1 MSRIRS
7 HLARF
12 HPKANWTQAM
22 MMAAIDAHEAELARL
37 RAQVSEKHQEP
48 QPVEIPAFLQSPD
61 IDPPPETSDL
71 IDWTSPPRDRQ
82 DALLAKLREVN
93 GLIGLAE
100 DRGGRAAPE
109 LYRKRDRIESGLN
122 FNRPTLTETI

>member
-22 MMAAIDAHEAELARL
+22 MMAAIEAHEAELARL
-37 RAQVSEKHQEP
+37 RAMKFDAHGEP
-48 QPVEIPAFLQSPD
+48 EAVPMPEFLHDAPL
-61 IDPPPETSDL
+61 DPPADVSDL
-71 IDWTSPPRDRQ
+71 IDWQSAPHIRQ

-109 LYRKRDRIESGLN
+109 LYRHRDRIESGLN